1 MRVKVFSF
9 EEYGKNG
16 RWCKITP
23 VDPKDFPNADKVN
36 FDLAP
41 ARLLGVSYDEYL
53 YLMTKLFPEKVKVIA
68 DPIPVLYWLKGIELF
83 TLIDLLDKRWVIA
96 KLNQEE
102 VPENEDSLR

>member
-1 MRVKVFSF
+1 MRIRVFGF

-16 RWCKITP
+16 RWCRILP
-23 VDPKDFPNADKVN
+23 VDPSYFPNSEKAN

-53 YLMTKLFPEKVKVIA
+53 YLMIKLFPEKVKVIA

-83 TLIDLLDKRWVIA
+83 TLIDLLDKRWTVA
-96 KLNQEE
+96 MLNREE
-102 VPENEDSLR
+102 APENEDSFR

>member
-16 RWCKITP
+16 RWCKIIP
-23 VDPKDFPNADKVN
+23 VDPKDFPNADKAN

-41 ARLLGVSYDEYL
+41 ARLLGISYTEYL
-53 YLMTKLFPEKVKVIA
+53 YLMTTLFPEKVKIIA
-68 DPIPVLYWLKGIELF
+68 DPTPVLYWLKGIELF

-102 VPENEDSLR
+102 VLENEDSLR

>member
-1 MRVKVFSF
+1 MRTRVFGF

-23 VDPKDFPNADKVN
+23 VDPKGFPKADKVN

-53 YLMTKLFPEKVKVIA
+53 YLMTTLYPEQVKIIA
-68 DPIPVLYWLKGIELF
+68 DPIPVLYRLKGIELF
-83 TLIDLLDKRWVIA
+83 TLIDLLDKRWAVA
-96 KLNQEE
+96 MLNREG
-102 VPENEDSLR
+102 VPEDEDSFR